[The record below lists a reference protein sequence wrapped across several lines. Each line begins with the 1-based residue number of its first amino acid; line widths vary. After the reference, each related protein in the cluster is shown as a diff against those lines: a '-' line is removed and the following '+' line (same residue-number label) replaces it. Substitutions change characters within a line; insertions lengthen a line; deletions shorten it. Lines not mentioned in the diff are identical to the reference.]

1 YGKFTRGELYG
12 DKEHYNYDTSISFDI
27 SSYPVARFV
36 NEFGF
41 HSLPSIYTLDRI
53 LSSPEA
59 HEFNSSVIR
68 AHNKNP
74 PAGSLEYPW
83 PADRGQN
90 QLMTGVTKYY
100 PTPNI
105 TGDARALLAQ
115 WAYTTQVFQAAFM
128 ASQITYYRLGAS
140 RGENNMGAVYW
151 QWYSFSGQL
160 LSNVSKEFV
169 VGPLNSTRLLRSSGL
184 SAIVPRG
191 HPPNDAWLHLTLQ
204 TNDGKHTN
212 EQFFHP
218 VDLKDCLLR
227 PTKVLSRPMGHNQ
240 ISLQVAHGG
249 VAAWVNGKLFLT

>member
-1 YGKFTRGELYG
+1 MRRMKRLKFTLPLIFGELTYTPCI
-12 DKEHYNYDTSISFDI
+12 YCQ
-27 SSYPVARFV
+27 
-36 NEFGF
+36 
-41 HSLPSIYTLDRI
+41 HSWI
-53 LSSPEA
+53 
-59 HEFNSSVIR
+59 VI
-68 AHNKNP
+68 K
-74 PAGSLEYPW
+74 
-83 PADRGQN
+83 
-90 QLMTGVTKYY
+90 
-100 PTPNI
+100 
-105 TGDARALLAQ
+105 
-115 WAYTTQVFQAAFM
+115 
-128 ASQITYYRLGAS
+128 S
-140 RGENNMGAVYW
+140 RGVSRGTAQLRCESDFKMIIRFCETRLESRPNWHCFSNPLG
-151 QWYSFSGQL
+151 YSFSGQL

-249 VAAWVNGKLFLT
+249 VAAWVNGKLFLTWDAPNRYSVLP